1 MNKQKTQPPKVFTI
15 LRSSINTLVTNSAIV
30 FPFSIILFAQ
40 LLILEILYFI
50 PQWPLNV
57 FFGPI
62 ISKLWSVT
70 YMHYPFNLALLPK
83 LFYYA
88 QIPAYILLSSFMICV
103 GISAIM
109 KINNDEEVKI
119 GAIFK
124 QLLPSYVYIVV
135 TAVITFFF
143 IKLFVEGYD
152 LVFQRAEAIRSQ
164 SGPFY
169 WLKMTIIVGAPYFK
183 VLLNV
188 VGTTLFAYVF
198 PLIVIEKRNVFS
210 AIILNLR
217 YVLTAPIKTFLIV
230 LIPTLLYVLI
240 LLSRNHIPFEA
251 QFPEMRV
258 LSIVVSVLVMV
269 FIDAIVYT
277 SITTFYLIRKGQ

>member
-1 MNKQKTQPPKVFTI
+1 MNKKKDQPKVFTI
-15 LRSSINTLVTNSAIV
+15 LRSSINTLFSTSAIV

-40 LLILEILYFI
+40 LFMLEILYFI

-57 FFGPI
+57 FFGPV

-88 QIPAYILLSSFMICV
+88 QIPAYILLSSFLICV

-109 KINNDEEVKI
+109 KTNNDEEVKI

-135 TAVITFFF
+135 TAIITFFF

-152 LVFQRAEAIRSQ
+152 LIYQRAESIRSQ
-164 SGPFY
+164 TGPFY
-169 WLKMTIIVGAPYFK
+169 WIKTTIIVGAPYFK

-198 PLIVIEKRNVFS
+198 PLIVIEKRNIFS
-210 AIILNLR
+210 AILLNLR
-217 YVLTAPIKTFLIV
+217 YVLTAPFKTFLIV

-251 QFPEMRV
+251 QIPEMRV